1 VTLST
6 KVYIHDRVD
15 AHRLFE
21 VCNRLI
27 SAPADVRFTDQAET
41 WSSDGRWSIGNEPMQ
56 GLCAWLII
64 TYRPDGPLHPEPE
77 GHDDG
82 CGEDCTWQHTP
93 ACWAI
98 VDFDTGYS
106 YRDEHGGCGD
116 LHARLVHQLGRLMY
130 AGDVSWSWRN
140 EFTGKLHQGY
150 DGLDALGSGGRKAEG
165 WMRETVLPAIEA
177 GEPA

>member
-1 VTLST
+1 MTLST
-6 KVYIHDRVD
+6 KVYVHDRIDVR
-15 AHRLFE
+15 RLFE
-21 VCNRLI
+21 TCNRLI
-27 SAPADVRFTDQAET
+27 GAPETVRYTDKAVT
-41 WSSDGRWSIGNEPMQ
+41 YGDYWSIGNDPGQ

-64 TYRPDGPLHPEPE
+64 NYRPDGPLLAGPE
-77 GHDDG
+77 G
-82 CGEDCTWQHTP
+82 CEDCGPDCSWQHDP

-140 EFTGKLHQGY
+140 EFTGELHQGY
-150 DGLDALGSGGRKAEG
+150 DGLEALGSGGRKAEH

-177 GEPA
+177 GELA